1 MDLRD
6 SIWIDG
12 AEDFEIELDVRFSK
26 LAYEIIAG
34 YQYGDKS
41 AEDVLTRLVSLKE
54 DTAFKWFS
62 KKYEIV
68 EAN

>member
-1 MDLRD
+1 MDLQD

-12 AEDFEIELDVRFSK
+12 AEDFEIELDCRFAK

-34 YQYGDKS
+34 FQYGNER

-54 DTAFKWFS
+54 ETAYKWFDE
-62 KKYEIV
+62 KYKIV
-68 EAN
+68 EA